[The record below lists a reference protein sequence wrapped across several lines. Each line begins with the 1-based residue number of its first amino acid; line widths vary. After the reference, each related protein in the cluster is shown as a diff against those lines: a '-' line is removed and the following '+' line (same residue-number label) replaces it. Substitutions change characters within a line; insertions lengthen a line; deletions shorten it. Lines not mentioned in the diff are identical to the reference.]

1 MQSPIGLLNLEK
13 LSKSMKGE
21 YFIERLR
28 MLGGASPPF
37 LKDLQNS
44 SSIHILDDSLT
55 SGSVPVEKE
64 LPRPNGEVIRSSG
77 MLGRL
82 SLKFEAAGKIRVFA
96 MVDA

>member
-13 LSKSMKGE
+13 LSKAMGGE
-21 YFIERLR
+21 YFVERLR
-28 MLGGASPPF
+28 MIGGASPPF
-37 LKDLQNS
+37 FKNLKNNS
-44 SSIHILDDSLT
+44 SMHILDDSLT
-55 SGSVPVEKE
+55 SDSNLTQKE

>member
-1 MQSPIGLLNLEK
+1 MQSTIGLRNIET
-13 LSKSMKGE
+13 LSKAMGGE
-21 YFIERLR
+21 YFVERLR
-28 MLGGASPPF
+28 MIGGASPPF
-37 LKDLQNS
+37 FEHLKNDS
-44 SSIHILDDSLT
+44 SMHILDDSLEP
-55 SGSVPVEKE
+55 GSVPVEKE